1 MIGVAHED
9 HETYRFLVDWT
20 PGHGSLYLHG
30 PPGAGKSLW
39 LAAIVSGLVRSVDE
53 DERLL
58 DVDALVRRMRVPE
71 RVARRMVAG
80 GRNVWRRPGGGQA
93 WHPLVVDE
101 DEVVARVS
109 LAWSKDHDPL
119 AEMAQAPVLVYDDFG
134 TKLEVGGKAAELAA
148 TCIHRLVDYRWRQQ
162 GPGRPMPMLISS
174 NRTLNE
180 AAGLLAKGG
189 EWLARRTMDRLR
201 ELVGPRETALIGIPE
216 SLATAGTS
224 WRNLPADGSPAHH
237 APVAVASPS
246 ARW

>member
-1 MIGVAHED
+1 MARAGVPHAHRGYGWDRVVMQKPGESWLEFAHGVRDHNRTGQRPLVIGVASED
-9 HETYRFLVDWT
+9 HEAYRFLVHWT

-39 LAAIVSGLVRSVDE
+39 LAAIVSGLVGTLDE

-58 DVDALVRRMRVPE
+58 DVDTLVHRMRVPE
-71 RVARRMVAG
+71 AVARRMVAA

-109 LAWSKDHDPL
+109 LAWSKDDDPL
-119 AEMAQAPVLVYDDFG
+119 AEMAQAPVLIYDDFG

-162 GPGRPMPMLISS
+162 GPGRPMPM
-174 NRTLNE
+174 
-180 AAGLLAKGG
+180 
-189 EWLARRTMDRLR
+189 
-201 ELVGPRETALIGIPE
+201 
-216 SLATAGTS
+216 
-224 WRNLPADGSPAHH
+224 
-237 APVAVASPS
+237 
-246 ARW
+246 